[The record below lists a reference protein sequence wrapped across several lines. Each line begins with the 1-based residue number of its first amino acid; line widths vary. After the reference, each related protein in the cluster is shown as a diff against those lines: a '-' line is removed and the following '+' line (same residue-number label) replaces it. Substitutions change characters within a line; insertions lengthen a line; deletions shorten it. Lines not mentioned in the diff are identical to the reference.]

1 MCNEFES
8 VEKIFLDSPE
18 RRLRIA
24 ICQANLT

>member
-1 MCNEFES
+1 MRIGFES
-8 VEKIFLDSPE
+8 VEKIFLDSLE